1 MTGSCAPSLRRTG
14 IVSRGVGATITSPLG
29 IGAPVQCVGPVSAR
43 GEVGPALPG
52 GMLQYRR
59 HEKVSTVHEL
69 VVDGPGALVAGEL
82 EEKPAPRRAVAST
95 SPWSPAGRA
104 RTAVAGLTLRC
115 RTTASPSV
123 QRREYPGTR
132 PSCTERPLRLSRPTR
147 FSGLPRRAGRQ
158 GCVPRAP
165 MPSSNPSPRRALRS
179 TGPARRRREVSR
191 PPALSRHK

>member
-14 IVSRGVGATITSPLG
+14 ILSRGVGATITAPLG

-52 GMLQYRR
+52 AMLQHRR

-69 VVDGPGALVAGEL
+69 VLDGPGALVAGEL

-104 RTAVAGLTLRC
+104 RTAVAGLTPRC

-123 QRREYPGTR
+123 QPREWPGTTPSCIER
-132 PSCTERPLRLSRPTR
+132 PSFLVGQQGFQGSPTAQVDRDAFQGRQCRRPTLPLD
-147 FSGLPRRAGRQ
+147 GL
-158 GCVPRAP
+158 
-165 MPSSNPSPRRALRS
+165 
-179 TGPARRRREVSR
+179 
-191 PPALSRHK
+191 